1 MSDTNRTFVSESAA
15 VRERAASKPTRTRW
29 LVLLLISVM
38 YLICYMDRSNIS
50 VAELEIAKQFGLNK
64 SAMGLV
70 LAAFTW
76 AYALGQVP
84 AGWFGDRFG
93 PKKVLTVIMTVW
105 SATAMMTGAAF
116 GFGSLFGAR
125 FLLGLGEA
133 GAFPVASRG
142 MQLWFP
148 KVERGRIQ
156 GTTHFF
162 SRFAVA
168 ITPFIAGSILLAFGW
183 RAIFYIFGSL
193 GILWAIAFNAFYR
206 NLPEE
211 HSGVNRN
218 EWARIR
224 GVDEDGSIKPPAVT
238 KLATPWKQILLSP
251 NMWFISLGYFCFFFG
266 TNFYL
271 TWYPTYLREHLHMS
285 IRSLGILGSV
295 PLLAGMAGDVVGGSL
310 SDLIFKTTGN
320 AKLGRRVV
328 AAPGFFLAGVFVIP
342 AALTPNTFTSI
353 LCLATSFF
361 FLEWVIGPAWA
372 VPMDVGGQFSGT
384 VTGVMNM
391 VGALGGA
398 LTAVVYGSL
407 FNRGLW
413 VAPFLVSAGVMLTGA
428 LIWTFLINPEVSVVE
443 GTTGGPPTAVQ
454 IAGPARTE

>member
-1 MSDTNRTFVSESAA
+1 LGADSTPVAEYAGVAA
-15 VRERAASKPTRTRW
+15 AAAKASKTRW
-29 LVLLLISVM
+29 VVLFLISLM

-50 VAELEIAKQFGLNK
+50 VAQPEIAKQFGLSK

-93 PKKVLTVIMTVW
+93 PKRVLTVIMTLW
-105 SATAMMTGAAF
+105 SATAVMTGAAL

-125 FLLGLGEA
+125 FSLGLSEA

-148 KVERGRIQ
+148 RVERGRIQ

-168 ITPFIAGSILLAFGW
+168 VTPFIAGSILLAFGW

-193 GILWAIAFNAFYR
+193 GIVWAIGFNLFYR
-206 NLPEE
+206 NLPED
-211 HSGVNRN
+211 HKGVNRA
-218 EWARIR
+218 ELARIR
-224 GVDEDGSIKPPAVT
+224 GVNPDGTIKQPSVT
-238 KLATPWKQILLSP
+238 QLATPWRRILLSP

-285 IRSLGILGSV
+285 IRSLGIWGSV
-295 PLLAGMAGDVVGGSL
+295 PLFAGMAGDIVGGSI
-310 SDLIFKTTGN
+310 SDMIFKTTGK
-320 AKLGRRVV
+320 AKLARRVV
-328 AAPGFFLAGVFVIP
+328 AAPGFILASAFVIP
-342 AALTPNTFTSI
+342 AALTPNTFRSI
-353 LCLATSFF
+353 LFLAASFF

-398 LTAVVYGSL
+398 STAVVYGSL

-413 VAPFLVSAGVMLTGA
+413 VAPFLVSAGVMLLGA
-428 LIWTFLINPEVSVVE
+428 FIWIFLINPEKSVID
-443 GTTGGPPTAVQ
+443 GGIVKSERAS
-454 IAGPARTE
+454 A

>member
-1 MSDTNRTFVSESAA
+1 MGADSTPVAEYAGVAA
-15 VRERAASKPTRTRW
+15 AAAKASKTRW
-29 LVLLLISVM
+29 VVLFLISLM

-50 VAELEIAKQFGLNK
+50 VAQPEIAKQFGLSK

-93 PKKVLTVIMTVW
+93 PKRVLTVIMTLW
-105 SATAMMTGAAF
+105 SATAVMTGAAL

-125 FLLGLGEA
+125 FSLGLSEA

-148 KVERGRIQ
+148 RVERGRIQ

-168 ITPFIAGSILLAFGW
+168 VTPFIAGSILLAFGW

-193 GILWAIAFNAFYR
+193 GIVWAMGFNLFYR
-206 NLPEE
+206 NLPED
-211 HSGVNRN
+211 HKGVNRA
-218 EWARIR
+218 ELARIR
-224 GVDEDGSIKPPAVT
+224 GVNPDGTIKQPSVT
-238 KLATPWKQILLSP
+238 QLATPWRRILLSP

-285 IRSLGILGSV
+285 IRSLGIWGSV
-295 PLLAGMAGDVVGGSL
+295 PLFAGMAGDIVGGSI
-310 SDLIFKTTGN
+310 SDMIFKTTGK
-320 AKLGRRVV
+320 AKLARRVV
-328 AAPGFFLAGVFVIP
+328 AAPGFILASAFVIP
-342 AALTPNTFTSI
+342 AALTPNTFRSI
-353 LCLATSFF
+353 LFLAASFF

-398 LTAVVYGSL
+398 STAVVYGSL

-413 VAPFLVSAGVMLTGA
+413 VAPFLVSAGVMLLGA
-428 LIWTFLINPEVSVVE
+428 LIWIFLINPEKSVID
-443 GTTGGPPTAVQ
+443 GGIVKSERAS
-454 IAGPARTE
+454 A

>member
-1 MSDTNRTFVSESAA
+1 MPETTPTSVPTDALA
-15 VRERAASKPTRTRW
+15 REIIASKPTYTRW
-29 LVLLLISVM
+29 LVLVLLSFM
-38 YLICYMDRSNIS
+38 YLITYMDRSNIS
-50 VAELEIAKQFGLNK
+50 VAEPEIARQFGLNK
-64 SAMGLV
+64 AAMGLV

-76 AYALGQVP
+76 AYALGQIP
-84 AGWFGDRFG
+84 SGWLGDRFG
-93 PKKVLTVIMTVW
+93 PKRVLTVIMTLW
-105 SATAMMTGAAF
+105 SATAVMTGAAF

-125 FLLGLGEA
+125 FLLGLSES

-148 KVERGRIQ
+148 RVERGRIQ

-168 ITPFIAGSILLAFGW
+168 VTPFIAGSILLAWGW

-193 GILWAIAFNAFYR
+193 GILWAIGFNLFYR

-211 HSGVNRN
+211 HKGVNSV
-218 EWARIR
+218 ELARIR
-224 GVDEDGSIKPPAVT
+224 GVNPDGKIKPLSVAR
-238 KLATPWKQILLSP
+238 LATPWRRILLSP

-285 IRSLGILGSV
+285 IRSLGIWGSV
-295 PLLAGMAGDVVGGSL
+295 PLFAGMGGDIIGGSL
-310 SDLIFKTTGN
+310 SDLILKATGK
-320 AKLGRRVV
+320 AKLARRVV
-328 AAPGFFLAGVFVIP
+328 AAPGFLLASAFLIP
-342 AALTPNTFTSI
+342 AALTANKFTSI
-353 LCLATSFF
+353 ACLAASFF

-398 LTAVVYGSL
+398 STAVVYGSL

-413 VAPFLVSAGVMLTGA
+413 VAPFLVSAGVMLVGA
-428 LIWTFLINPEVSVVE
+428 LIWIYLINPEKSVV
-443 GTTGGPPTAVQ
+443 GAA
-454 IAGPARTE
+454 I

>member
-1 MSDTNRTFVSESAA
+1 LGADSTPVAEYAGVAA
-15 VRERAASKPTRTRW
+15 AAAKASKTRW
-29 LVLLLISVM
+29 VVLFLISLM

-50 VAELEIAKQFGLNK
+50 VAQPEIAKQFGLSK
-64 SAMGLV
+64 SAMGYV

-76 AYALGQVP
+76 AYALGQIP

-93 PKKVLTVIMTVW
+93 PKRVLTVIMTLW
-105 SATAMMTGAAF
+105 SATAVMTGAAL

-125 FLLGLGEA
+125 FSLGLSEA

-148 KVERGRIQ
+148 RVERGRIQ

-168 ITPFIAGSILLAFGW
+168 VTPFIAGSILLAFGW

-193 GILWAIAFNAFYR
+193 GIVWAIGFNLFYR
-206 NLPEE
+206 NLPED
-211 HSGVNRN
+211 HKGVNRA
-218 EWARIR
+218 ELARIR
-224 GVDEDGSIKPPAVT
+224 GVNPDGTIKQPSVT
-238 KLATPWKQILLSP
+238 QLATPWRRILLSP

-285 IRSLGILGSV
+285 IRSLGIWGSV
-295 PLLAGMAGDVVGGSL
+295 PLFAGMAGDVVGGSI
-310 SDLIFKTTGN
+310 SDMIFKTTGQ
-320 AKLGRRVV
+320 AKLARRIV
-328 AAPGFFLAGVFVIP
+328 AAPGFILASAFVIP
-342 AALTPNTFTSI
+342 AALTPNTFRSI
-353 LCLATSFF
+353 LFLAASFF

-398 LTAVVYGSL
+398 STAVVYGSL

-413 VAPFLVSAGVMLTGA
+413 VAPFLVSAGVMLLGA
-428 LIWTFLINPEVSVVE
+428 FIWIFLINPEKSVID
-443 GTTGGPPTAVQ
+443 GGIVKSEH
-454 IAGPARTE
+454 ARS

>member
-1 MSDTNRTFVSESAA
+1 MPDTTDTSASA
-15 VRERAASKPTRTRW
+15 GALAQEIATSKPTHTRW
-29 LVLLLISVM
+29 FVLVLLSFM
-38 YLICYMDRSNIS
+38 YLIAYMDRSNIS
-50 VAELEIAKQFGLNK
+50 VAQPEIAKQFGLSK
-64 SAMGLV
+64 AAMGLV

-76 AYALGQVP
+76 AYALGQIP
-84 AGWFGDRFG
+84 SGWLGDRFG
-93 PKKVLTVIMTVW
+93 PKRVLTVIMTLW
-105 SATAMMTGAAF
+105 SATAVMTGAAW

-125 FLLGLGEA
+125 FLLGLSES

-148 KVERGRIQ
+148 RVERGRIQ

-168 ITPFIAGSILLAFGW
+168 VTPFIAGSILLALGW

-193 GILWAIAFNAFYR
+193 GILWAIAFSFFYR
-206 NLPEE
+206 DLPED
-211 HSGVNRN
+211 HKGVNRW
-218 EWARIR
+218 ELARIR
-224 GVDEDGSIKPPAVT
+224 GVNPDGTIKPPAVT
-238 KLATPWKQILLSP
+238 RLATPWKKILLSP

-285 IRSLGILGSV
+285 IRSLGIWGSA
-295 PLLAGMAGDVVGGSL
+295 PLFAGMLGDVIGGSL
-310 SDLIFKTTGN
+310 SDLIFKATGK
-320 AKLGRRVV
+320 AKLARRVV
-328 AAPGFFLAGVFVIP
+328 AAPGFLLASAFVIP
-342 AALTPNTFTSI
+342 AALTANQFTSI
-353 LCLATSFF
+353 LCLAVSFF

-398 LTAVVYGSL
+398 STAVVYGSL

-413 VAPFLVSAGVMLTGA
+413 VAPFLVSAGVMLAGA
-428 LIWTFLINPEVSVVE
+428 LIWIFLIDPEKSVV
-443 GTTGGPPTAVQ
+443 GGA
-454 IAGPARTE
+454 I

>member
-1 MSDTNRTFVSESAA
+1 MPDMTRTTVSTGAPAHETAT
-15 VRERAASKPTRTRW
+15 SKPTHTRW
-29 LVLLLISVM
+29 FVLLLISFM
-38 YLICYMDRSNIS
+38 YLIAYMDRSNIS
-50 VAELEIAKQFGLNK
+50 VAQPEIAKQFGLSK

-84 AGWFGDRFG
+84 SGWFGDRFG
-93 PKKVLTVIMTVW
+93 PKRVLTVIMTLW
-105 SATAMMTGAAF
+105 SATAVMTGAAF
-116 GFGSLFGAR
+116 GFSSLFGAR
-125 FLLGLGEA
+125 FLLGLSES

-148 KVERGRIQ
+148 RIERGRIQ

-168 ITPFIAGSILLAFGW
+168 VTPFIAGSILLAFGW

-193 GILWAIAFNAFYR
+193 GVVWAIAFSFFYR
-206 NLPEE
+206 DLPED
-211 HSGVNRN
+211 HKGVNRM
-218 EWARIR
+218 ELVLIR
-224 GVDEDGSIKPPAVT
+224 GVNPDGTLKPAAIT
-238 KLATPWKQILLSP
+238 QLATPWKQILLSP

-285 IRSLGILGSV
+285 IRSLGIWGSV
-295 PLLAGMAGDVVGGSL
+295 PLLAGMAGDITGGTL
-310 SDLIFKTTGN
+310 SDLILKATGK
-320 AKLGRRVV
+320 AKLARRVV
-328 AAPGFFLAGVFVIP
+328 AAPGFLLASAFVIP
-342 AALTPNTFTSI
+342 AALTTNKFSSI
-353 LCLATSFF
+353 VCLAVSFF

-398 LTAVVYGSL
+398 STAVVYGSL
-407 FNRGLW
+407 FNRGFW
-413 VAPFLVSAGVMLTGA
+413 VAPFLVSAGVMLLGA
-428 LIWTFLINPEVSVVE
+428 LIWTFLINPEQSVVE
-443 GTTGGPPTAVQ
+443 RPVSAGTASS
-454 IAGPARTE
+454 

>member
-1 MSDTNRTFVSESAA
+1 MDMNPA
-15 VRERAASKPTRTRW
+15 VASERAASPVIAQATQSSKTRW
-29 LVLLLISVM
+29 FVLFLISLM
-38 YLICYMDRSNIS
+38 YLITYMDRSNIS
-50 VAELEIAKQFGLNK
+50 VAEPEIAKQFGLSK
-64 SAMGLV
+64 TAMGLV

-76 AYALGQVP
+76 AYALGQIP

-93 PKKVLTVIMTVW
+93 PKRVLTAIMTIW
-105 SATAMMTGAAF
+105 SATAVMTGAAF
-116 GFGSLFGAR
+116 GFGSLFSAR
-125 FLLGLGEA
+125 FMLGLGEA

-148 KVERGRIQ
+148 RVERGRIQ

-193 GILWAIAFNAFYR
+193 GIVWAIAFSVFYR

-211 HSGVNRN
+211 HKHVNRA
-218 EWARIR
+218 ELARIR
-224 GVDEDGSIKPPAVT
+224 GTDADGRINPPAVS
-238 KLATPWKQILLSP
+238 KIATPWRRILLSP

-285 IRSLGILGSV
+285 IRSLGIWGSV
-295 PLLAGMAGDVVGGSL
+295 PLFAGMAGDLAGGSL
-310 SDLIFKTTGN
+310 SDLILKKTGR
-320 AKLGRRVV
+320 AKLARRIV
-328 AAPGFFLAGVFVIP
+328 AAPGFILAGAFVIP
-342 AALTPNTFTSI
+342 AALTVNTFASV
-353 LCLATSFF
+353 LLLAASFF

-391 VGALGGA
+391 VGAIGGA
-398 LTAVVYGSL
+398 STAVVYGSL

-413 VAPFLVSAGVMLTGA
+413 VAPFMVSAGVMFVGA
-428 LIWTFLINPEVSVVE
+428 LIWTLLINPEISVIDGGVLENE
-443 GTTGGPPTAVQ
+443 GINRG
-454 IAGPARTE
+454 